1 MLNRAEER
9 IEMTSVAIIQ
19 LRITTRRGDV
29 SRGDI
34 SFALNCDLCE
44 KAQSEK
50 ALKEA
55 RTNTA
60 PGFFAFRV
68 RIPCYFSLPA
78 CYFAV
83 IFDRSAGFM
92 GLSEVFASQPAP
104 ICRDLQGGSRELPQL
119 SLHCAGGRKGRHLG
133 PNLCLSARAPELF
146 RRCRHVEMRARAA
159 RNRIGNR
166 VHDRSDCGRG
176 PGLACSLYA
185 EGICRCRNQMEL
197 FPE

>member
-1 MLNRAEER
+1 GANCIWKRMLNRAEER

-119 SLHCAGGRKGRHLG
+119 SLHCAGEEGSPPG
-133 PNLCLSARAPELF
+133 PKSMF
-146 RRCRHVEMRARAA
+146 VGTRARAFPALPACRDA
-159 RNRIGNR
+159 RPRR
-166 VHDRSDCGRG
+166 PESHRQSRS
-176 PGLACSLYA
+176 
-185 EGICRCRNQMEL
+185 
-197 FPE
+197 